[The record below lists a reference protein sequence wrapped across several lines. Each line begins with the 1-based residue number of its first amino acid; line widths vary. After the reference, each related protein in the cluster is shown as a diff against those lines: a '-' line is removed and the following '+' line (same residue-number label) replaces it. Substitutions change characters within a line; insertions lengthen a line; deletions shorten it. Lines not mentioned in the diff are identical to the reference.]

1 MNSSD
6 GQSISVIHVVEIGGL
21 GKTTLAK
28 LVFNDASV
36 VDHFE
41 LKCWV
46 CVSDEFVLKQLLIKI
61 IRSITGDDCKDLD
74 EEQLQM
80 RLENNLEGRKFL
92 LVLDDVWN
100 DDRGKW
106 IELRNLLMEGANRS
120 KILVSTR
127 SPTIASMMGT
137 MSPYN
142 LECLPHKEC
151 LSLFVKWAFD
161 KGKERQYVNLVEIG
175 EEIMKKCKGVPLA
188 VNSLG
193 NLLYSKLDERIWKF
207 IKDNKIWKRNRKEG
221 DILST
226 LQLSY
231 NQMPSY

>member
-28 LVFNDASV
+28 LVFNDARV

-120 KILVSTR
+120 KILVTTR

-151 LSLFVKWAFD
+151 FVF
-161 KGKERQYVNLVEIG
+161 I
-175 EEIMKKCKGVPLA
+175 CKMG
-188 VNSLG
+188 
-193 NLLYSKLDERIWKF
+193 I
-207 IKDNKIWKRNRKEG
+207 
-221 DILST
+221 
-226 LQLSY
+226 
-231 NQMPSY
+231 